1 MTEVTRVPL
10 QPIAKGSLTKLW
22 LGVIVALLVA
32 AGVAWAAVPAGVKV
46 TELTAGKGPTPE
58 IGDVVFV
65 KYTGMLDDGTEFD
78 KWKPEPIPPGIFPE
92 GSIFLLEEGQLVPG
106 FRQGLQ
112 EMQEGGKYR
121 LEIPSELAY
130 GDSATPTIPANSDLT
145 FEVEL
150 MGFMSMEDAQAKMMA
165 VQQAMQA
172 QQQAQGGQSPGGDA
186 PSTPQQAAPPT
197 APQN

>member
-22 LGVIVALLVA
+22 LGVIVAVLVA
-32 AGVAWAAVPAGVKV
+32 AGVAWAAVPQGVKV
-46 TELTAGKGPTPE
+46 TELSAGKPGANPS

-65 KYTGMLDDGTEFD
+65 KYTGTLDDGTEFD

-92 GSIFLLEEGQLVPG
+92 GAIFLLEEGQLVPG
-106 FRQGLQ
+106 FLQGLQ
-112 EMQEGGKYR
+112 QMEEGGKYR
-121 LEIPSELAY
+121 LEIPSSLAY
-130 GDSATPTIPANSDLT
+130 GDNGTPTIPAGSDLT

-150 MGFMSMEDAQAKMMA
+150 TGFMSMEDAQAKMMA

-172 QQQAQGGQSPGGDA
+172 QQGAQGGEGAPAPG
-186 PSTPQQAAPPT
+186 PQAAPPT
-197 APQN
+197 PPQN